1 MKRFTFSFHEHGTY
15 YFEVYGD
22 IDLGDTD
29 KIVNKEIAFEAIYGD
44 HDDAEWSE
52 NDIASFSST
61 HVEPRLIMNLMNDW
75 RSFFI
80 NELSCRA
87 GPIIGEIAI
96 DLDP

>member
-15 YFEVYGD
+15 YFDVYRD

-29 KIVNKEIAFEAIYGD
+29 KIVNKEFELEMIYGD
-44 HDDAEWSE
+44 HHEMWGG
-52 NDIASFSST
+52 NDVAGFSST

-75 RSFFI
+75 RSFFM
-80 NELSCRA
+80 NELACRV